1 MKIEKE
7 LYKITLYDL
16 WCHPIADG
24 TEVFFTEDIDDF
36 QKRWIKCGA
45 DQGRI
50 ERFLRSKKGELVT
63 DYHGTDNDAELN
75 IVQHDICTIYDE
87 KEFILGNVYFW
98 IKNAIGFGNWLHADK
113 INFCFK
119 WIRFKQDFLRIA
131 NVKVLGLTECFYD
144 NGKKCIEYSPAE
156 CECNP
161 VMEILPSEKTFD
173 ISRRSYNPIDFA
185 ENSYVSICYLFD
197 RYFSSEKKLIKDTR
211 NFLVTKRELD
221 VLFKNFIG
229 C

>member
-24 TEVFFTEDIDDF
+24 TEIFFTEDIEDF

-45 DQGRI
+45 DKGRI
-50 ERFLRSKKGELVT
+50 ERFLRSKSGELVT
-63 DYHGTDNDAELN
+63 DWYSDDHDLN
-75 IVQHDICTIYDE
+75 IVQKDICTIYDE
-87 KEFILGNVYFW
+87 KEFMLGNVYFG
-98 IKNAIGFGNWLHADK
+98 IKNAIGFDKWLHADK
-113 INFCFK
+113 INFWFK

-144 NGKKCIEYSPAE
+144 NEKKCIEYSLAE

-161 VMEILPSEKTFD
+161 IMQRLHSKKIFD
-173 ISRRSYNPIDFA
+173 IFLRSYNPSDFA

-211 NFLVTKRELD
+211 KFLVTKRELN